1 MKTLLLIDANSL
13 IHRSFHALPPFT
25 APGGEPTGALYGLSS
40 ILLKIAKEQEPD
52 YWAAAFDRPEP
63 TFRKELFKDYKAHR
77 PKAPDELVSQII
89 KAHELFEKFG
99 IKTFEQP
106 GFEADDLIAALVKH
120 FKPEKGLKI
129 VILTGDLDTLQLVTD
144 NKVMVETP
152 KKGVSEMVIYNEKA
166 VQERFALNPEQLPDY
181 KGLVGDSSD
190 NISGILGIGPKTASR
205 LLGEYYNLE
214 NLYKALK
221 VQPLKDFPK
230 KDQKLFQKLL
240 DYETQAL
247 FSKKLVLLNQEIKLS
262 VSLGDLERQDLGNS
276 LSDYFA
282 QLGFKSLISRI
293 SNQASS
299 VEVPVSSKKI
309 KAEKTKA
316 LFLVNKEEAIGKK
329 QELASSELKVGFDL
343 KSLIKALKKE
353 NLELADP
360 IFDLEI
366 AGWLIDSD
374 QKDYSL
380 EFLSRRFLR
389 RWIQDS
395 HELYPLLFNFLSKKL
410 QEFEMTKISE
420 EIEMPLIKVLAAMEE
435 RGIKVDKSALTN
447 LRQELA
453 SGIKNLE
460 EKIYQLAGLT
470 FNLNSPKQLAEVL
483 FEKLKIGQGP
493 APEQARYGASKK
505 YSTEAQYLNT
515 LRQEHPIIDSILEY
529 REAFKIKSSFV
540 DPIIEYLGNDRRL
553 HTTFNQTGT
562 TTGRLSSEKPN
573 LQNVPV
579 GSHWASLLRKAFKAE
594 PGFSLAA
601 FDYSQI
607 ELRILASVSGD
618 EKLKKAFFENQDI
631 HKLTASQVFNTSLDE
646 VTPVMRQLGKTLN
659 FGVVYGMGA
668 DAFAQ
673 TAGVS
678 RERARAFID
687 EYYSDF
693 PGVGRW
699 QEETKAR
706 VRDLGYV
713 KNLNGR
719 RRWFLEM
726 VSPASQLQF
735 RDERAAI
742 NMPIQSLA
750 ADILKMAMI
759 KASQLGY
766 GTNLLLSIHDE
777 LLFEIKDDI
786 LSKAVVSIKKIMEE
800 IFKLEVPLKVDI
812 KIGKNW
818 GEMKS

>member
-1 MKTLLLIDANSL
+1 MKELLLIDANSL

-25 APGGEPTGALYGLSS
+25 APSGEPTGALYGLSS
-40 ILLKIAKEQEPD
+40 ILLKISKEQEPD

-129 VILTGDLDTLQLVTD
+129 IILTGDLDTLQLVTD
-144 NKVMVETP
+144 DKVMVETP

-166 VQERFALNPEQLPDY
+166 VQERYALNPEQLPDY

-190 NISGILGIGPKTASR
+190 NIAGVLGIGPKTAGR
-205 LLGEYYNLE
+205 LLGEYYSLE

-221 VQPLKDFPK
+221 AKPLKEFPK
-230 KDQKLFQKLL
+230 KDQNLFQKLL
-240 DYETQAL
+240 NNETQAF

-262 VSLGDLERQDLGNS
+262 VSLGDLGRQNLGNS
-276 LSDYFA
+276 LLDYFT
-282 QLGFKSLISRI
+282 QLGFKSLVARL
-293 SNQASS
+293 SNHASPAEAS
-299 VEVPVSSKKI
+299 VSSKKT
-309 KAEKTKA
+309 KTKQTKA
-316 LFLVNKEEAIGKK
+316 LFLINKEEAIQKK
-329 QELASSELKVGFDL
+329 QGLASSELKVGFGL
-343 KSLIKALKKE
+343 KSLIKELKKE

-366 AGWLIDSD
+366 VAWLVDSD

-380 EFLSRRFLR
+380 EALSRRFLR
-389 RWIQDS
+389 RWVQEPR
-395 HELYPLLFNFLSKKL
+395 ELYPLLFNFFDKKL
-410 QEFEMTKISE
+410 QEFELTKISE

-435 RGIKVDKSALTN
+435 RGIKVDKSSLIN
-447 LRQELA
+447 LSQGLA

-460 EKIYQLAGLT
+460 EKIYQLSDLT

-483 FEKLKIGQGP
+483 FEKLKIGKG
-493 APEQARYGASKK
+493 KK

-540 DPIIEYLGNDRRL
+540 DPIIEYLGNDSRL

-573 LQNVPV
+573 LQNVPT
-579 GSHWASLLRKAFKAE
+579 GSVWGSKLRKAFEAE
-594 PGFSLAA
+594 PGFSLVA

-618 EKLKKAFFENQDI
+618 EKRKKAFFEDQDI
-631 HKLTASQVFNTSLDE
+631 HKLTASQVFNVGLDE

-659 FGVVYGMGA
+659 FGVVYGRNKQAESIALDRGA
-668 DAFAQ
+668 ALH
-673 TAGVS
+673 
-678 RERARAFID
+678 R
-687 EYYSDF
+687 
-693 PGVGRW
+693 
-699 QEETKAR
+699 
-706 VRDLGYV
+706 L
-713 KNLNGR
+713 
-719 RRWFLEM
+719 
-726 VSPASQLQF
+726 
-735 RDERAAI
+735 
-742 NMPIQSLA
+742 
-750 ADILKMAMI
+750 
-759 KASQLGY
+759 
-766 GTNLLLSIHDE
+766 
-777 LLFEIKDDI
+777 
-786 LSKAVVSIKKIMEE
+786 
-800 IFKLEVPLKVDI
+800 LKVI
-812 KIGKNW
+812 C
-818 GEMKS
+818 

>member
-52 YWAAAFDRPEP
+52 YWVAAFDRPEP
-63 TFRKELFKDYKAHR
+63 TFRKELFRDYKAHR

-89 KAHELFEKFG
+89 RAHELFEKFG
-99 IKTFEQP
+99 IKTYEQP
-106 GFEADDLIAALVKH
+106 GFEADDLIAALAKH

-129 VILTGDLDTLQLVTD
+129 IILTGDLDTLQLVTD
-144 NKVMVETP
+144 DKIMVETP
-152 KKGVSEMVIYNEKA
+152 KKGVSEMIIYNEKA
-166 VQERFALNPEQLPDY
+166 VRERYALNPEQLPDY

-190 NISGILGIGPKTASR
+190 NIAGVLGIGPKTAGR

-221 VQPLKDFPK
+221 AKPLEEFPK

-240 DYETQAL
+240 DYEAQAL

-262 VSLGDLERQDLGNS
+262 VSLGELERQDLGGS
-276 LSDYFA
+276 LTDYFS

-293 SNQASS
+293 SNQA
-299 VEVPVSSKKI
+299 VPFEAEVSSQKAKNPEIKI
-309 KAEKTKA
+309 
-316 LFLVNKEEAIGKK
+316 LFLTNKEEMIQKK
-329 QELASSELKVGFDL
+329 QDLALSELKVGFDL
-343 KSLIKALKKE
+343 KSLIKELKKE
-353 NLELADP
+353 NLEPADP
-360 IFDLEI
+360 IFDLKI
-366 AGWLIDSD
+366 ASWLIDAD

-389 RWIQDS
+389 RWVQDP
-395 HELYPLLFNFLSKKL
+395 HELYPLLYNFLSKKL
-410 QEFEMTKISE
+410 QEFELIKISE

-435 RGIKVDKSALTN
+435 RGIKVDKPALAK
-447 LRQELA
+447 LKQELE
-453 SGIKNLE
+453 SEIKTLE
-460 EKIYQLAGLT
+460 EKIYKLAGLT

-483 FEKLKIGQGP
+483 FEKLKIGKG
-493 APEQARYGASKK
+493 KK
-505 YSTEAQYLNT
+505 SSTEAQYLDT

-540 DPIIEYLGNDRRL
+540 APIIEYIGNDSRL

-562 TTGRLSSEKPN
+562 ATGRLSSEKPN
-573 LQNVPV
+573 LHNVPV
-579 GSHWASLLRKAFKAE
+579 GSRWASLLRKAFEAK

-618 EKLKKAFFENQDI
+618 EKLKKAFFKNQDI
-631 HKLTASQVFNTSLDE
+631 HKLTASQVFNAKLDE
-646 VTPVMRQLGKTLN
+646 VTPEMRQLGKTLN
-659 FGVVYGMGA
+659 FGIIYGMGA

-673 TAGVS
+673 TAGIS
-678 RERARAFID
+678 KEKARVFIE
-687 EYYSDF
+687 EYFSDF
-693 PGVGRW
+693 PGVKIW
-699 QEETKAR
+699 QEETITQ

-726 VSPASQLQF
+726 ASPASQLQF

-759 KASQLGY
+759 KVFELNGAD
-766 GTNLLLSIHDE
+766 LLLSIHDE

-786 LSKAVVSIKKIMEE
+786 LNKTVVSIKKIMEE
-800 IFKLEVPLKVDI
+800 IFKLEVLLKVDI

-818 GEMKS
+818 GELKNYENHNS